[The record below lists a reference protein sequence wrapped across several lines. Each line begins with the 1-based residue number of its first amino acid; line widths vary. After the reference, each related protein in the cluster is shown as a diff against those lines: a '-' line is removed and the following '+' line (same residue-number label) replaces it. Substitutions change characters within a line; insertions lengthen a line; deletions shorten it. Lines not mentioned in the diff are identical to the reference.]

1 MSGLETAIRQAL
13 ERSERANSETR
24 ARIYQSARNALEA
37 GLKKQ
42 DVHDPDV
49 IAQQRHRLEGVIH
62 AIELEE
68 RASLKAAASVS
79 APPPVRV
86 AASEAPAPSAELD
99 HDIHMP
105 TQRNEDRAESP
116 VLDGGL
122 AGLRPERR
130 EGPQSREGQRA
141 ADTAPL
147 EPVAGKRGKA
157 GKAMKVEAQAG
168 KPRRRKRGSFLSFV
182 MVITTLVAAV
192 VMGAWWVETSG
203 LLKTAAE
210 RDTSVANPPSTVQS
224 EDFDGEAGLKTLG
237 PQAGFS
243 GDWID
248 VFTPAD
254 TSNVTAGSRAAADPV
269 GDERG
274 QRLRVTSATADAD
287 GNVSVEIPASVLEQM
302 SGKTSTVALSVQADG
317 GKQTQFSVECDF
329 SSLGDC
335 GRHRFTVND
344 EKNDMLFQVTFDRS
358 LAPSSPGRILI
369 NSDVTGAG
377 NSLSVYAVRVLPGQ

>member
-37 GLKKQ
+37 GLRKQ
-42 DVHDPDV
+42 DVHDPEV

-68 RASLKAAASVS
+68 RASLKAAASVPPPIQVETRS
-79 APPPVRV
+79 APV
-86 AASEAPAPSAELD
+86 PSAQLD

-105 TQRNEDRAESP
+105 SERHAGRTDSP
-116 VLDGGL
+116 VADGGL

-130 EGPQSREGQRA
+130 DGARA
-141 ADTAPL
+141 AEAAPL
-147 EPVAGKRGKA
+147 TEPAAGKRGKA
-157 GKAMKVEAQAG
+157 AKADAAAV

-224 EDFDGEAGLKTLG
+224 EDFDGAAGLKTLG
-237 PQAGFS
+237 AQAGFS
-243 GDWID
+243 GDWVE

-254 TSNVTAGSRAAADPV
+254 ASNVKASSRAAADPV
-269 GDERG
+269 SDERG
-274 QRLRVTSATADAD
+274 QRLRITSATADAD
-287 GNVSVEIPASVLEQM
+287 GNVSIEIPVSVLEQI
-302 SGKTSTVALSVQADG
+302 SGKTSTVALSVQADT

-329 SSLGDC
+329 ASLGDC

-358 LAPSSPGRILI
+358 LAPSSPGHILI

-377 NSLSVYAVRVLPGQ
+377 NSVSVYAVRVLPGQ

>member
-68 RASLKAAASVS
+68 RASLKAAASV
-79 APPPVRV
+79 PPPVRAETANIPV
-86 AASEAPAPSAELD
+86 PSAELD
-99 HDIHMP
+99 HDISMP
-105 TQRNEDRAESP
+105 SERNAQPADSP
-116 VLDGGL
+116 VADGGL
-122 AGLRPERR
+122 SGLRPERR
-130 EGPQSREGQRA
+130 DGPRVAEPASA
-141 ADTAPL
+141 
-147 EPVAGKRGKA
+147 EPVAGKRGRAAK
-157 GKAMKVEAQAG
+157 GEAAA

-182 MVITTLVAAV
+182 MVITTLVAAA

-224 EDFDGEAGLKTLG
+224 EDFDGAAGLKTLG

-243 GDWID
+243 GDWVD

-254 TSNVTAGSRAAADPV
+254 TSNVKADSRAAADPV

-274 QRLRVTSATADAD
+274 QRLRITSATADAD
-287 GNVSVEIPASVLEQM
+287 GNVSIEIPASVLEQI
-302 SGKTSTVALSVQADG
+302 SGKTSTVALSVQADT

-335 GRHRFTVND
+335 GRHRFTVNE
-344 EKNDMLFQVTFDRS
+344 EKNDMLFKVTFDRS

-369 NSDVTGAG
+369 NSDVTGTG
-377 NSLSVYAVRVLPGQ
+377 NSLSVYAVRILPGQ